1 MEIKE
6 DPVVISL
13 VHTTMAMMHK
23 DHVTDHIVGL
33 MEIVIQEVVAAVAAV
48 VVVVAMDFVEI
59 VTMIDKWKFNETRSS
74 FKIYQRILQ
83 RINFKMLS
91 QVSDAS
97 KLMID
102 QVDPR
107 FGFTKIE

>member
-1 MEIKE
+1 M
-6 DPVVISL
+6 
-13 VHTTMAMMHK
+13 
-23 DHVTDHIVGL
+23 
-33 MEIVIQEVVAAVAAV
+33 AAV

-83 RINFKMLS
+83 RINFKMRS